1 MKKIYAAHIEYGYT
15 IKEIAD
21 YLGIHY
27 STVSKVIK
35 NEIKKVALRAA
46 MRKLL
51 LIAHAIYKNKVEF
64 SIT

>member
-1 MKKIYAAHIEYGYT
+1 VKKIYAAHIEYGYT

-35 NEIKKVALRAA
+35 NEIKKQEQNSQF
-46 MRKLL
+46 K
-51 LIAHAIYKNKVEF
+51 
-64 SIT
+64 T